1 MSTLSDLNVAVRS
14 CEHLKDPR
22 MKATLGYAKALAR
35 SIDMHLSADA
45 SVGDVVKL
53 SATLLP
59 QYSIVLGQLGLSAK
73 DLVSREKIL
82 AETRRTNQQVA
93 KLEQEVEQLSK
104 RNNGMVPAGDAA
116 STDEKPSDEELKT
129 DETEDELSKMRSR
142 RSGTA

>member
-1 MSTLSDLNVAVRS
+1 
-14 CEHLKDPR
+14 

-93 KLEQEVEQLSK
+93 KLEQEVEQLQK
-104 RNNGMVPAGDAA
+104 RNNGMVPAGETA
-116 STDEKPSDEELKT
+116 STTEKPSDEEPETTEET
-129 DETEDELSKMRSR
+129 DELANMRAR
-142 RSGTA
+142 RSGSA

>member
-1 MSTLSDLNVAVRS
+1 
-14 CEHLKDPR
+14 

-104 RNNGMVPAGDAA
+104 RNNGMVPAGETA
-116 STDEKPSDEELKT
+116 STTEKPSDEEPETTEET
-129 DETEDELSKMRSR
+129 DELANMRAR

>member
-1 MSTLSDLNVAVRS
+1 
-14 CEHLKDPR
+14 

-93 KLEQEVEQLSK
+93 KLEQEVEQLQK
-104 RNNGMVPAGDAA
+104 RNNGMVPAGETA
-116 STDEKPSDEELKT
+116 STTEKPSDEEPETTEET
-129 DETEDELSKMRSR
+129 DELANMRAR